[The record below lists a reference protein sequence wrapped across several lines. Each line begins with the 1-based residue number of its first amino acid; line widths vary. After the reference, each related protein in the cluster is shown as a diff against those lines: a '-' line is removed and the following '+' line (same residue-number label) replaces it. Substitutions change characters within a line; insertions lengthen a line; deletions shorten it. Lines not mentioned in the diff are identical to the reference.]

1 MFTEKAVLKEK
12 LYVSAHKGRKRKFSN
27 QYLSFHLKKL
37 DKKRK
42 SYQKQAKEIIKNIAK
57 NQ

>member
-12 LYVSAHKGRKRKFSN
+12 LYVSAHMRKRKFSN

-57 NQ
+57 N